1 MALEL
6 IRQEAQG
13 VAGLPEREIR
23 SNERNQKEMTIK
35 FNAQIF
41 LYIMVMHMNRT
52 KKVSNEI
59 NQENKELKQ

>member
-41 LYIMVMHMNRT
+41 LYI
-52 KKVSNEI
+52 
-59 NQENKELKQ
+59 